1 RIVQPEFVEKL
12 RKKLK
17 VGGVFHMA
25 TDWEP
30 YAEHMLDVMTS
41 LENWVNLSQEGNYVP
56 RPESR
61 PVTKFEMRGQR
72 LGHGVWDLMFERKQ

>member
-1 RIVQPEFVEKL
+1 
-12 RKKLK
+12 
-17 VGGVFHMA
+17 MA

-30 YAEHMLDVMTS
+30 YAEHMLEVMSS
-41 LENWVNLSQEGNYVP
+41 LESWANLSQENNYVP

>member
-1 RIVQPEFVEKL
+1 
-12 RKKLK
+12 
-17 VGGVFHMA
+17 MA

-30 YAEHMLDVMTS
+30 YAEHMLEVMTS
-41 LENWVNLSQEGNYVP
+41 LENWKNLSQENNYVP